1 MAVLIAQSIIAVL
14 SASLLIW
21 VFRVSTGKIG
31 SNEIDYFVDRRDLS
45 FVEGSDIYEM
55 DRYFES
61 VKAGAAE

>member
-1 MAVLIAQSIIAVL
+1 MAVLIAQSIMAIL
-14 SASLLIW
+14 STSLLIW
-21 VFRVSTGKIG
+21 VYRVSTGKLSG
-31 SNEIDYFVDRRDLS
+31 NEIDYFVDRHDLS